1 MDFSKAM
8 LPIASGAWQLSAGN
22 DLRFPGAVSNE
33 PKSNSLL
40 GKALEGAMVGYM
52 ENVFKL
58 AGTDLQV
65 RVLLPPFH
73 VQCKAGGLPCKQCAL
88 LDQVVYLLQLSQL
101 QCQQMK
107 GHSNYCT

>member
-58 AGTDLQV
+58 AGADVQV
-65 RVLLPPFH
+65 SAAAANSRS
-73 VQCKAGGLPCKQCAL
+73 CKAVGSPASNVPCLIRLYICCNCL
-88 LDQVVYLLQLSQL
+88 
-101 QCQQMK
+101 
-107 GHSNYCT
+107 NYSVNR